1 MAQKTTQR
9 WNETWMTTGGLGA
22 TGLTEG
28 QDNAPSSWEETIN
41 ATLAR
46 MLEGNDAVQ
55 RAIAARLLLAE
66 SYLGRLYRDGP
77 DEVMFAS
84 SEDE

>member
-1 MAQKTTQR
+1 MAQKTTQQ
-9 WNETWMTTGGLGA
+9 WDEMWMSSHGSGA
-22 TGLTEG
+22 AGMADS
-28 QDNAPSSWEETIN
+28 QDNSPVTWEETIN
-41 ATLAR
+41 AALAR

>member
-1 MAQKTTQR
+1 MAQKTTHR
-9 WNETWMTTGGLGA
+9 WNGTWMTTSGLEPA
-22 TGLTEG
+22 NLAAG

-84 SEDE
+84 AEDE